1 MDAIIVLI
9 GFFIGI
15 AIFLFLM
22 NNITAIVYNCA
33 SVAFTFFIC
42 WGIGI
47 VLAWIAWKIA
57 LIVGA
62 VALIGFLI
70 TKFTGSK
77 KKKSDD
83 GETGESG
90 TGEGASPETSADSG
104 SDANTEEK

>member
-47 VLAWIAWKIA
+47 VLAWIAWRIA
-57 LIVGA
+57 LIVGI

-70 TKFTGSK
+70 TKFTK
-77 KKKSDD
+77 KKKPDD
-83 GETGESG
+83 QSSENT
-90 TGEGASPETSADSG
+90 ETSEP
-104 SDANTEEK
+104 NTNNTDDQEEK